1 MCANGVPHQLCLRN
15 VWVNHSEQIWVPEDF
30 SVMDM
35 FKRMVNV
42 LWRGTDTTNKITP
55 AFFFF
60 FWSNNFSLAN
70 YLLAFPG
77 SRVLWNRA
85 LQEEDYLI
93 IVTGQ
98 HYILMI
104 NVTMI
109 KSKSLKSYKI
119 SQELDFQSLTDLW
132 RTQGLG
138 GLTPRA
144 VRNPHLTS
152 DCPKI

>member
-1 MCANGVPHQLCLRN
+1 MCKWGSTSAVFEKCL
-15 VWVNHSEQIWVPEDF
+15 SEPQWTDLG
-30 SVMDM
+30 S
-35 FKRMVNV
+35 
-42 LWRGTDTTNKITP
+42 RGLLSHGYVQAHGKCPMKGNWYNKQNYPSI
-55 AFFFF
+55 FFF